1 MIINELVISI
11 KLVAW
16 VKEFIC
22 NILHTL
28 MLKVIYF
35 HRCSPTM
42 ADDNYVCS
50 LSEESLKK
58 AKKELHEDPRE
69 RLGAVKALR
78 EWILQQP
85 HMKCQTGDNV
95 GK

>member
-1 MIINELVISI
+1 MAWEFSVIS
-11 KLVAW
+11 
-16 VKEFIC
+16 C
-22 NILHTL
+22 ILCL
-28 MLKVIYF
+28 KLKVIF
-35 HRCSPTM
+35 TDAVPPTM

-85 HMKCQTGDNV
+85 HMKCQTGDN
-95 GK
+95 KP